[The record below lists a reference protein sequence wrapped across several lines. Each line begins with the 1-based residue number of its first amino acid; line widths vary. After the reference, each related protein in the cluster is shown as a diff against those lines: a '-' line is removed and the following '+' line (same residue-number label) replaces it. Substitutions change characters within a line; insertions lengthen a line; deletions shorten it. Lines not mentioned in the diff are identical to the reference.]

1 MREAYSKTIPSVPAS
16 IRYSYFKLAGSFKDF
31 NSQMF
36 YGQKQ
41 QNSLSDPESG
51 PLLGCIW
58 YTLIHYK

>member
-51 PLLGCIW
+51 PLLGCI
-58 YTLIHYK
+58 